1 MFSRNLLAITDAIPA
16 QGVTLAVLIAAEN
29 LAHVAIPALV
39 GVAVGILGAV
49 FFHHAIMGF
58 VHDATEDIENHNK
71 HDASSFTI

>member
-29 LAHVAIPALV
+29 LAHVAIPAFV

-49 FFHHAIMGF
+49 FFHHAIIGF
-58 VHDATEDIENHNK
+58 VHDAADDLRG
-71 HDASSFTI
+71 HDVQPFTI